1 EAAAVVLR
9 HASIG
14 RRADECAACPA
25 GGLSWLTLQL
35 TAGAQ
40 RDLNESDCQFNRRS
54 GCNSSAS
61 PLYARPFHT
70 RALVS
75 GREKSGGDRRWRKGF
90 PSVVARGGQP
100 ERKSNGSARFHHASA
115 PGSWRSF
122 RPPDAPLES
131 EDGALHL
138 WRPQQYP
145 YHRPVA

>member
-1 EAAAVVLR
+1 DRGGLSKGEGRAVEAAAVVLR

-14 RRADECAACPA
+14 RRPDECAACPA

-75 GREKSGGDRRWRKGF
+75 GREKIRRR
-90 PSVVARGGQP
+90 PPVAHGVP
-100 ERKSNGSARFHHASA
+100 ERRC
-115 PGSWRSF
+115 P
-122 RPPDAPLES
+122 
-131 EDGALHL
+131 
-138 WRPQQYP
+138 WRPTGKEKQWLCQISP
-145 YHRPVA
+145 